1 MTKEEH
7 TQKCGE
13 EWNVCLPQQAF
24 QLCHIGNGADGQM
37 LTHQGCSIQV
47 SQFIKTV
54 AFKWIVKG
62 K

>member
-54 AFKWIVKG
+54 AFK
-62 K
+62 